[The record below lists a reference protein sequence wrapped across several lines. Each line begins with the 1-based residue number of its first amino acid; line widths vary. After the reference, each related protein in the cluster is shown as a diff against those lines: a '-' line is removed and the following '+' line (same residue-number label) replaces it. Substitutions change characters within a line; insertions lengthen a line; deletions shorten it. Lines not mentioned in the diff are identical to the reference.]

1 MEVIDVCG
9 DKRNYEYAK
18 IGDLLVP
25 LVPGTMLEHLFF
37 RVVHT
42 GVVKSVQ
49 LKDNHEMVTFS
60 ADTRGKVRYE
70 SPEAYFKQFMKS
82 SKPIVQWG
90 DDSDDEKIGSITRRA
105 YKAIK
110 EDFEKKKSYY
120 IIKYFE
126 KMDPVAL
133 QSLDTASTS
142 ISLIP

>member
-42 GVVKSVQ
+42 GVVKFVQ
-49 LKDNHEMVTFS
+49 QKNNHELVTFS

-70 SPEAYFKQFMKS
+70 SPEAYFKQFMKP
-82 SKPIVQWG
+82 SKPIVWG

-110 EDFEKKKSYY
+110 EDVEKKKSYY

-133 QSLDTASTS
+133 QSLDTTSTS